1 LTYRQFNNDR
11 VAQALDAALARAIN
25 QEKNE
30 GVRQLDLFTDQ
41 VVIFS
46 DQHKGARNGADDFQV
61 AEGAYNAA
69 LSYYNQMGYSLI
81 TLGDVEELWEERP
94 EPVILS
100 YPSTFELE
108 SQFHRTGRYLRI
120 WGNHDDNWRYP
131 DQVQKHLVP
140 IYGGQTL
147 KVREVTLFRV
157 VDNGDR
163 IGDLLILHGH
173 QGTLDSD
180 TFSDF
185 SRLIVRYLWR
195 PFQRLTNIPS
205 NTPATDWQ
213 LRHSHNIAM
222 YQWTEKRKKM
232 ILIAGHTHRSV
243 FKSLADKSQIQKQ
256 IKSLSRMLSAKPGDQ
271 ELKKHL
277 EQLQEEW
284 QLIKNEGLPRK
295 NGQQGTGADLER
307 VVSQRKPSYFNTG
320 CCCYPD
326 GDITGIELVGGE
338 IRLVRW
344 PDDDGQLNRKIL
356 ARTSLRDIFKQL

>member
-1 LTYRQFNNDR
+1 MTYSQFNYER
-11 VAQALDAALARAIN
+11 IARALDAALARAIA
-25 QEKNE
+25 QEKKE
-30 GVRQLDLFTDQ
+30 GVRKLDLFSDQ

-61 AEGAYNAA
+61 AEEAYNAA
-69 LSYYNQMGYSLI
+69 LSYYNQMGYSLV

-94 EPVILS
+94 QPVIQS
-100 YPSTFELE
+100 YPRTFELE
-108 SQFHRTGRYLRI
+108 SQFHRTDRYLRI

-131 DQVQKHLVP
+131 DQVQEHLVP
-140 IYGGQTL
+140 IYGDQTL

-157 VDNGDR
+157 TDGGNR
-163 IGDLLILHGH
+163 LGDLLILHGH

-180 TFSDF
+180 TFSDI
-185 SRLIVRYLWR
+185 SRLLVRYLWR

-213 LRHSHNIAM
+213 LRHSHNIAL
-222 YQWTEKRKKM
+222 YQWTEKRQKM
-232 ILIAGHTHRSV
+232 ILIAGHTHRPV
-243 FKSLADKSQIQKQ
+243 FKSLADKSQIQKE
-256 IKSLSRMLSAKPGDQ
+256 INSLTQMLSANPDDP
-271 ELKKHL
+271 ELQKHL

-284 QLIKNEGLPRK
+284 QLIKAEGQPRK
-295 NGQQGTGADLER
+295 KDLQGNTAEIER

-326 GDITGIELVGGE
+326 GDITGLELVGGE

-344 PDDDGQLNRKIL
+344 PDDNGQLNRKIL
-356 ARTSLRDIFKQL
+356 ARTSLRDVFKQL